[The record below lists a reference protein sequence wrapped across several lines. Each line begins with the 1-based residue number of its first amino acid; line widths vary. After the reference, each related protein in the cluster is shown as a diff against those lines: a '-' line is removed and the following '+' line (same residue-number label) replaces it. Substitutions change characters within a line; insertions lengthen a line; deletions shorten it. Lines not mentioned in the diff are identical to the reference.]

1 MDAPSFRTIARQQP
15 ARPHDEAGPGHRD
28 QALTRSD
35 SRVALLAAEAL
46 SLVVRSC
53 STAPA
58 LQLLRRIAR
67 ADPRLLEAAAVRC
80 RQVDGVDA
88 RVRQS
93 AARLLRQTAAGL
105 QDAQQR

>member
-1 MDAPSFRTIARQQP
+1 MDAPRPRTTPRQEP
-15 ARPHDEAGPGHRD
+15 ARSLDDTGPRHRD
-28 QALTRSD
+28 EALTRSD

-58 LQLLRRIAR
+58 LQLLRRISR
-67 ADPRLLEAAAVRC
+67 ADPHLLEAAAVRC
-80 RQVDGVDA
+80 RQVDQLDA

-93 AARLLRQTAAGL
+93 AARLLRQTAAEL
-105 QDAQQR
+105 QDAHRR